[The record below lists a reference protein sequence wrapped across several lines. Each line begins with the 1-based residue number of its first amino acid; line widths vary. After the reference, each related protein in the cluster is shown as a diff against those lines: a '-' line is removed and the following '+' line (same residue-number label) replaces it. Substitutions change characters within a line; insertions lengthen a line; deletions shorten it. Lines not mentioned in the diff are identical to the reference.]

1 MYNTIKCT
9 FKMVLARAENHTL
22 SCPLYKD
29 EWCTEAISNTC
40 DSGLHQ
46 SETVPTPFIQW
57 YINLCFFFWFLSIF
71 KRSFRSFAQDASV
84 WHIRYADDVLFL
96 GLCKPRFSCIPLFSW
111 FISCNIIYQT
121 CISVVFSLW
130 SFMYATMCQSNLM
143 QEISGSCVTRHES
156 KLNL

>member
-1 MYNTIKCT
+1 MQRTIHSPVHYIKMNDVLKPSQTHVIVGCT
-9 FKMVLARAENHTL
+9 SQKPFLLL
-22 SCPLYKD
+22 SFSDTWIY
-29 EWCTEAISNTC
+29 
-40 DSGLHQ
+40 
-46 SETVPTPFIQW
+46 V
-57 YINLCFFFWFLSIF
+57 FFFWFLSIF

-111 FISCNIIYQT
+111 FISCNIIHQT